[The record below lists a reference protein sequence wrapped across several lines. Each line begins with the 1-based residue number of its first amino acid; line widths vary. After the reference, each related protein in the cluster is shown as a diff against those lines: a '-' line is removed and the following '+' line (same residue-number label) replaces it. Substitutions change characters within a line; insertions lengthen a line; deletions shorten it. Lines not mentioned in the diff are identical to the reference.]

1 MTNTE
6 KKMVEIFDLYTK
18 FDNMLVNKFFDFES
32 EKMLDDKIEV
42 FTALAQGKK
51 ESEIPKFYDVLELY
65 PKDGQIW
72 D

>member
-1 MTNTE
+1 MNSVK
-6 KKMVEIFDLYTK
+6 KKMLEIFDLYTK

-32 EKMLDDKIEV
+32 ESLLDEKIEV
-42 FTALAQGKK
+42 FTALAEGKN

>member
-32 EKMLDDKIEV
+32 EKMLDEKIEV
-42 FTALAQGKK
+42 FTALAEGKK
-51 ESEIPKFYDVLELY
+51 EGEIPKFYDVLELY

>member
-6 KKMVEIFDLYTK
+6 KKMIEIFDLYTK

-32 EKMLDDKIEV
+32 EKLLDEKIEV
-42 FTALAQGKK
+42 FTALAAGKN

>member
-1 MTNTE
+1 
-6 KKMVEIFDLYTK
+6 MVEIFDLYTK

-32 EKMLDDKIEV
+32 EKMLDEKIEV
-42 FTALAQGKK
+42 FKALAEGKK
-51 ESEIPKFYDVLELY
+51 ESEIPKFYDILELY